1 MFLLDVRLNTF
12 ITVAKIKSFT
22 RAGEILNL
30 TQPAVSQHIKY
41 LEEYYGVSL
50 FKKQGKDIDLSEEG
64 RILYEY
70 AKKIE
75 LLHREAEGALRN
87 RSGIHRVYN
96 VGASMTI
103 GGYVL
108 PAILAEYKRTYKNID
123 IILQVNN
130 TEEIIDKLLNR
141 KIDFALVEGKF
152 DKKKFYHKRFK
163 TDKLVLAVSNSH
175 NFAQEDSV
183 SVDEILTGTLILRE
197 KGSGT
202 REIFEDKLSNL
213 GYNVQA
219 LKPYMEIGS
228 IPAIKSLVEE
238 NLGYTII
245 SRETIKKEL
254 KAGTIKA
261 VTIKEMDIEREF
273 NFVYIKD
280 SIKDFVEHFMLFA
293 MNVVDEY

>member
-1 MFLLDVRLNTF
+1 MLDVRLNTF
-12 ITVAKIKSFT
+12 ITVAKVKSFT
-22 RAGEILNL
+22 RAGDILNL

-50 FKKQGKDIDLSEEG
+50 FKKQGKNIDLSEEG
-64 RILYEY
+64 VLLYEY
-70 AKKIE
+70 AEKML
-75 LLHREAEGALRN
+75 LLHRDIEDVLRN
-87 RSGIHRVYN
+87 KSGIRRLYN

-108 PAILAEYKRTYKNID
+108 PSILAQYKNIHKNKD

-141 KIDFALVEGKF
+141 KIDFALVEGSF
-152 DKKKFYHKRFK
+152 DKKKFFYKRFK
-163 TDKLVLAVSNSH
+163 TDKLVLAVSSAHHFSEKN
-175 NFAQEDSV
+175 AV
-183 SVDEILTGTLILRE
+183 GVDEIIKGPLILRE

-202 REIFEDKLSNL
+202 RQIFEDKLNKL
-213 GYNVQA
+213 GYNVQD
-219 LKPYMEIGS
+219 LRPYMEIGS

-254 KAGTIKA
+254 KAGTIR
-261 VTIKEMDIEREF
+261 VIPIIEMDIEREF
-273 NFVYIKD
+273 NFIYLEDNIKE
-280 SIKDFVEHFMLFA
+280 FVEHFMLFA
-293 MNVVDEY
+293 KNITGDNYE